1 MYLGKFMKIYSYQE
15 DADEFLDLQEIS
27 FVAKPEDLSE
37 VVKFFQKAIALQK
50 SGESE
55 EDHIHLQDEWDGWN
69 DSYPDIVIKLK

>member
-1 MYLGKFMKIYSYQE
+1 MYLGKIMKIYSYQE

-50 SGESE
+50 SG
-55 EDHIHLQDEWDGWN
+55 
-69 DSYPDIVIKLK
+69 